1 MPNLPEDYVKWYGEI
16 YTPAYFTKK
25 YGVTATHFNENIV
38 QVLKGLGS
46 TPLFVNKG
54 INTDSDRM
62 TNFADFEG
70 IKEFTVEEDSL
81 HPIISELRVFKTQYE
96 IELLKWINWISSKAH
111 VDVMQAVK
119 PQMGEHQAESLYRHF
134 MFGKGGCRHCCYAQ
148 ICASGVDNAC
158 LHYPTNNKVMKDGDL
173 ALFDMGCEYSCYG
186 SDITVTFPV
195 NGKFTDEQKVIY
207 NAVHASAEAVMEAMG
222 PGISWVDMHVLANR
236 VTLEHLKAAGLVVGD
251 IDKMM
256 EVHLAAVFQPHGLG
270 HFLGLDVHD
279 VGGYQK
285 ESPARPS
292 APGLRSLRTSR
303 VLQPNMFIT
312 VEPGCY
318 FNTISLEKHFQNP
331 DWKPFLNEELIREKY
346 WNVGGVR
353 IEENVMV
360 TETGCE
366 LYTQVPRNLED
377 VEKVVSGAEWKS
389 QGTKKYTMSRK
400 L

>member
-1 MPNLPEDYVKWYGEI
+1 M
-16 YTPAYFTKK
+16 YT
-25 YGVTATHFNENIV
+25 
-38 QVLKGLGS
+38 QGLDA

-54 INTDSDRM
+54 VNTDSDRV

-70 IKEFTVEEDSL
+70 IKEFTVDEDSL
-81 HPIISELRVFKTQYE
+81 HPVISELRVFKTEKE

-111 VDVMQAVK
+111 VDVCYDSSCAYVMPQTRVPPTKLFCFLPSPLAVAQVMQAVK

-134 MFGKGGCRHCCYAQ
+134 MFAKGGCRHCCYAQ

-158 LHYPTNNKVMKDGDL
+158 LHYPTNNKVRGRARATERDGTLLLGALQGVVSVSACVFCDCVDVSARPVLLFFFYIQVMKDGTL

-195 NGKFTDEQKVIY
+195 NGKFTEEQKVIY
-207 NAVHASAEAVMEAMG
+207 QAVHASSEAVMEAMG

-236 VTLEHLKAAGLVVGD
+236 VTLEHLKAAGLVRGD

-285 ESPARPS
+285 DTPARPS
-292 APGLRSLRTSR
+292 APGLRSLRTAR
-303 VLQPNMFIT
+303 VLQ
-312 VEPGCY
+312 V
-318 FNTISLEKHFQNP
+318 
-331 DWKPFLNEELIREKY
+331 W
-346 WNVGGVR
+346 VGMG
-353 IEENVMV
+353 
-360 TETGCE
+360 G
-366 LYTQVPRNLED
+366 
-377 VEKVVSGAEWKS
+377 
-389 QGTKKYTMSRK
+389 
-400 L
+400 

>member
-1 MPNLPEDYVKWYGEI
+1 
-16 YTPAYFTKK
+16 
-25 YGVTATHFNENIV
+25 
-38 QVLKGLGS
+38 
-46 TPLFVNKG
+46 
-54 INTDSDRM
+54 M